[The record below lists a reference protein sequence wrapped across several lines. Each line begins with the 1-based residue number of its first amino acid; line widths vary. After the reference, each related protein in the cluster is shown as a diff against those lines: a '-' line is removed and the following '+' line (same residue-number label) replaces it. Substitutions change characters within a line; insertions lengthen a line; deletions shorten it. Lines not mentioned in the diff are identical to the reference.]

1 MSQSDELSKLINQLV
16 KRRLKICTAESCTG
30 GLIAKQFTDHEGSSE
45 WFDGGFIT
53 YSNQAKTSMLDID
66 PSVIK
71 KAGAVSRRVATAM
84 AEGALKNSSAKIAIA
99 TTGIAG
105 PGGGTKEKPVGMVWI
120 AWAGKKYETQSK
132 CFFLKGDR
140 TSVREQAAK
149 AAFSGCIKFIVKNA

>member
-1 MSQSDELSKLINQLV
+1 MSQNEELSQLINQLE

-30 GLIAKQFTDHEGSSE
+30 GLIAKQFTDHHGSSK

-53 YSNQAKTSMLDID
+53 YSNQTKSNMLDID

-71 KAGAVSRRVATAM
+71 KAGAVSRRVVTAM
-84 AEGALKNSSAKIAIA
+84 ANGALKNCSAKIAIA

-120 AWAGKKYETQSK
+120 AWAGKKYDTESQ
-132 CFFLKGDR
+132 CFFFEGDR
-140 TSVREQAAK
+140 SSVREQAAK
-149 AAFSGCIKFIVKNA
+149 AALSGCIKFIVKNA